1 MWGKIYCCTIA
12 ALLLA
17 TAWAAPH
24 EGHDHEGHDHEGH
37 DHKGH
42 DHEGHTA
49 EHHHHF
55 HHGKDEPHPSH
66 EGASDAC
73 HLLSPHNADFAF
85 SLYKKLAFHPDAE
98 GKNIFF
104 SPVGISMA
112 LSMLAVGAKGSTYSQ
127 IYSSLGYSGF
137 ETEQVNEGYEH
148 LIHML
153 GHSRDAMQLEAGAGV
168 AIREGLKVV
177 DTFLKEVKHHYNSEA
192 FSVDFSKPEIAAE
205 EINKF
210 IAKKTHDKITNMV
223 KDLDSD
229 TVMMLINY
237 MYFRGK
243 WDKPFDATLTQ
254 KADFQV
260 DKDTTVKVDMMKRT
274 GRYDIYQDP
283 INQTT
288 VMMVPYKGN
297 TSMMIVLPE
306 DGKMKEVEESI
317 CRHHVKTWHDKLFRS
332 SVDLFMPK
340 FSITATSKL
349 KGILHEMGIADAF
362 SDTADFSGMI
372 EEVKVKV
379 SDVVH
384 QAVLSV
390 DEKGTEAAA
399 ATTIEIMP
407 MSLPDT
413 VVLNRPFMVL
423 IVEDSTKSILFMG
436 KITNPTL

>member
-1 MWGKIYCCTIA
+1 MWGKMYSCAIA
-12 ALLLA
+12 ALLVA

-24 EGHDHEGHDHEGH
+24 EGHDHG
-37 DHKGH
+37 
-42 DHEGHTA
+42 GHTA
-49 EHHHHF
+49 DHHHHL

-66 EGASDAC
+66 EEGTDAC

-85 SLYKKLAFHPDAE
+85 SLYKKLAFHADAQ

-112 LSMLAVGAKGSTYSQ
+112 LSMLALGAKGSTHSQ
-127 IYSSLGYSGF
+127 IYSSLGYSGLQP
-137 ETEQVNEGYEH
+137 EQVNEGYEH

-153 GHSRDAMQLEAGAGV
+153 GHSQEAMQLEAGAGV
-168 AIREGLKVV
+168 AIREGFKVV
-177 DTFLKEVKHHYNSEA
+177 DKFLKDSQHYYSGEA
-192 FSVDFSKPEIAAE
+192 FSVDFSKPEIAAD

-210 IAKKTHDKITNMV
+210 IAKKTHDKITGMV
-223 KDLDSD
+223 KDLDES

-243 WDKPFDATLTQ
+243 WDKPFDATQTH

-283 INQTT
+283 VNQTT
-288 VMMVPYKGN
+288 IMMVPYKGN
-297 TSMMIVLPE
+297 TSMMIILPD
-306 DGKMKEVEESI
+306 DGKMKEVEEYI
-317 CRHHVKTWHDKLFRS
+317 CRHHIKIWHEKLFRS

-340 FSITATSKL
+340 FSISAKFKMDSVL
-349 KGILHEMGIADAF
+349 QDMGITDAF
-362 SDTADFSGMI
+362 SQAADFSGI
-372 EEVKVKV
+372 TEEVKVKV
-379 SDVVH
+379 SQVVH

-407 MSLPDT
+407 MSLPDS
-413 VVLNRPFMVL
+413 VILNRPFLVL

>member
-1 MWGKIYCCTIA
+1 MWGKIYYCAIA
-12 ALLLA
+12 ALLVA

-24 EGHDHEGHDHEGH
+24 EGHEGHDHG
-37 DHKGH
+37 
-42 DHEGHTA
+42 GHTA
-49 EHHHHF
+49 DHHHHL

-66 EGASDAC
+66 DGDDAC
-73 HLLSPHNADFAF
+73 HLLAPHNADFAF
-85 SLYKKLAFHPDAE
+85 SLYKKLAFHPDAQ

-104 SPVGISMA
+104 SPVGIAMA
-112 LSMLAVGAKGSTYSQ
+112 LSMLAVGAKGSTHSQ
-127 IYSSLGYSGF
+127 IYSTLGYSKLQAD
-137 ETEQVNEGYEH
+137 QVNEGYEH

-153 GHSRDAMQLEAGAGV
+153 GHSQDAMQLEAGAGV
-168 AIREGLKVV
+168 AIREGFKVV
-177 DTFLKEVKHHYNSEA
+177 DKFLKDVQHYYNSEA

-210 IAKKTHDKITNMV
+210 IAKKTHDKITSMV
-223 KDLDSD
+223 KDLSPD

-243 WDKPFDATLTQ
+243 WDKPFDAQLTH

-260 DKDTTVKVDMMKRT
+260 DKDTTVQVDMMKRT
-274 GRYDIYQDP
+274 GRYDIYQDVA
-283 INQTT
+283 NHTT

-297 TSMMIVLPE
+297 TSMMIVLPD
-306 DGKMKEVEESI
+306 DGKMKEVEEYI
-317 CRHHVKTWHDKLFRS
+317 CRHHLKSWHEKLFRS

-340 FSITATSKL
+340 FSISATSKL
-349 KGILHEMGIADAF
+349 KPILEDMGVTDAF
-362 SDTADFSGMI
+362 GDAADFSGMT

-379 SDVVH
+379 SQVVH
-384 QAVLSV
+384 QAVISV

-399 ATTIEIMP
+399 VTTIEIMP

-413 VVLNRPFMVL
+413 VMLNRPFLVM

-436 KITNPTL
+436 KITNPTE

>member
-1 MWGKIYCCTIA
+1 MWGKIYYSVIA
-12 ALLLA
+12 ALLVA

-24 EGHDHEGHDHEGH
+24 EGHDHG
-37 DHKGH
+37 
-42 DHEGHTA
+42 GHTA
-49 EHHHHF
+49 EHHHHL

-66 EGASDAC
+66 DGEDAC
-73 HLLSPHNADFAF
+73 HLLAPHNADFAF
-85 SLYKKLAFHPDAE
+85 SLYKKLAFHPDAK

-112 LSMLAVGAKGSTYSQ
+112 LSMLAIGAKGSTLSQ
-127 IYSSLGYSGF
+127 IYSSLGYSGLQAS
-137 ETEQVNEGYEH
+137 QVNEGYEH

-153 GHSRDAMQLEAGAGV
+153 GHSQEAMQLEAGAGV
-168 AIREGLKVV
+168 AIREDFKVV
-177 DTFLKEVKHHYNSEA
+177 DQFLKDVQHYYNSEA

-223 KDLDSD
+223 KDLDPSM
-229 TVMMLINY
+229 VMMLINY

-243 WDKPFDATLTQ
+243 WVKQFDAKLTH
-254 KADFQV
+254 KADFKL
-260 DKDTTVKVDMMKRT
+260 DNDTTVQVDMMKRT

-283 INQTT
+283 VNQTT

-297 TSMMIVLPE
+297 TSMMIVLP
-306 DGKMKEVEESI
+306 DNGKMKEVEESI
-317 CRHHVKTWHDKLFRS
+317 CRHHLKSWHDKLFRS
-332 SVDLFMPK
+332 SVDLFLPK

-349 KGILHEMGIADAF
+349 NDILQDMGMTDAF
-362 SDTADFSGMI
+362 SDTADFSGMTG
-372 EEVKVKV
+372 EVKVKV
-379 SDVVH
+379 SQVVH

-407 MSLPDT
+407 MSLPDN
-413 VVLNRPFMVL
+413 VILNRPFLVL
-423 IVEDSTKSILFMG
+423 IVEDTTKSILFMG
-436 KITNPTL
+436 KITNPTE

>member
-1 MWGKIYCCTIA
+1 MWEKMYYCAIS
-12 ALLLA
+12 ALLVA

-24 EGHDHEGHDHEGH
+24 EGHDHGS
-37 DHKGH
+37 
-42 DHEGHTA
+42 HTA
-49 EHHHHF
+49 DHHHHL

-66 EGASDAC
+66 NGVDAC
-73 HLLSPHNADFAF
+73 HLLAPHNADFAF
-85 SLYKKLAFHPDAE
+85 SLYKKLAFHPDAQ

-104 SPVGISMA
+104 SPVGVSMA
-112 LSMLAVGAKGSTYSQ
+112 LSMLAVGAKGSTLSQ
-127 IYSSLGYSGF
+127 IYSSLGYSGLQAQ
-137 ETEQVNEGYEH
+137 QVNEGYEH

-153 GHSRDAMQLEAGAGV
+153 GHSQDAMQLEAGAGV
-168 AIREGLKVV
+168 AIREGFKVV
-177 DTFLKEVKHHYNSEA
+177 DQFLKDVQHYYNSEA

-210 IAKKTHDKITNMV
+210 IAKKTNDKITNMV
-223 KDLDSD
+223 KDLDSSL
-229 TVMMLINY
+229 VMMLINY

-243 WDKPFDATLTQ
+243 WDKPFDAQMTH
-254 KADFQV
+254 KADFKV
-260 DKDTTVKVDMMKRT
+260 DKDTTVQVDMMKRT

-283 INQTT
+283 VNQTT

-297 TSMMIVLPE
+297 TSMMIVLPDDE
-306 DGKMKEVEESI
+306 KMKEVEESI
-317 CRHHVKTWHDKLFRS
+317 CRHHLKNWHDKLFRS

-340 FSITATSKL
+340 FSISATSKL
-349 KGILHEMGIADAF
+349 NEILKDMGVTDAF
-362 SDTADFSGMI
+362 SDTADFSGMTG
-372 EEVKVKV
+372 EVKVKV
-379 SDVVH
+379 SQVVH

-413 VVLNRPFMVL
+413 VMLNRPFLVL

-436 KITNPTL
+436 KITNPTE

>member
-1 MWGKIYCCTIA
+1 MVKKMWGKMYYSVIA
-12 ALLLA
+12 ALLVA
-17 TAWAAPH
+17 MAWAAPH
-24 EGHDHEGHDHEGH
+24 EGHDHDGHPADHY
-37 DHKGH
+37 
-42 DHEGHTA
+42 
-49 EHHHHF
+49 HHL

-66 EGASDAC
+66 SGEDAC

-85 SLYKKLAFHPDAE
+85 SLYKKLALHPDAQ

-112 LSMLAVGAKGSTYSQ
+112 LSMLAVGAKGSTLSQ
-127 IYSSLGYSGF
+127 IYSSLGYSGLKAQ
-137 ETEQVNEGYEH
+137 QVNEGYEH

-153 GHSRDAMQLEAGAGV
+153 GHSQDSMQLEAGAGV
-168 AIREGLKVV
+168 AIREGFKVV
-177 DTFLKEVKHHYNSEA
+177 DQFLKDVQHYYNSEA

-210 IAKKTHDKITNMV
+210 IAKKTNDKITDMV

-229 TVMMLINY
+229 MVMMLINY

-243 WDKPFDATLTQ
+243 WDKPFEAQLTH
-254 KADFQV
+254 KAEFKV
-260 DKDTTVKVDMMKRT
+260 DKDTTVQVDMMKRT

-283 INQTT
+283 VNQTT

-297 TSMMIVLPE
+297 TSMMIVLPDE
-306 DGKMKEVEESI
+306 GKMKDVEESI
-317 CRHHVKTWHDKLFRS
+317 CRHHLKNWHDKLFRS

-340 FSITATSKL
+340 FSISATSKL
-349 KGILHEMGIADAF
+349 NDILTEMGVTDAF
-362 SDTADFSGMI
+362 SDTADFSGMT
-372 EEVKVKV
+372 EELKVKV
-379 SDVVH
+379 SQVVH
-384 QAVLSV
+384 KAVLSV

-407 MSLPDT
+407 MSLPGT
-413 VVLNRPFMVL
+413 VMLNRPFLVL

-436 KITNPTL
+436 KITNPTV

>member
-1 MWGKIYCCTIA
+1 MWGKIYYSVIA
-12 ALLLA
+12 ALLVA

-24 EGHDHEGHDHEGH
+24 EGHDHGS
-37 DHKGH
+37 
-42 DHEGHTA
+42 HTA
-49 EHHHHF
+49 EHHHHL

-66 EGASDAC
+66 DGEDAC
-73 HLLSPHNADFAF
+73 HLLAPHNADFAF

-98 GKNIFF
+98 GKNVFF

-112 LSMLAVGAKGSTYSQ
+112 LSMLGVGAKGSTLSQ
-127 IYSSLGYSGF
+127 IYSSLGYSGLQAS
-137 ETEQVNEGYEH
+137 QVNEGYEH

-153 GHSRDAMQLEAGAGV
+153 GHSQEAMQLEAGAGV
-168 AIREGLKVV
+168 AIREGFKVV
-177 DTFLKEVKHHYNSEA
+177 DQFLKDVQHYYNSEA

-229 TVMMLINY
+229 MVMMLINY

-243 WDKPFDATLTQ
+243 WDKPFDAKLTH
-254 KADFQV
+254 KADFKV
-260 DKDTTVKVDMMKRT
+260 DKNTTVQVDMMKRT

-283 INQTT
+283 VNQTT

-297 TSMMIVLPE
+297 TSMMIVLPDE
-306 DGKMKEVEESI
+306 GKMKEVEESI
-317 CRHHVKTWHDKLFRS
+317 CRHHLKSWHDKLFRS
-332 SVDLFMPK
+332 SVDLFLPK

-349 KGILHEMGIADAF
+349 NDILQDLGMTDAF
-362 SDTADFSGMI
+362 SDTADFSGMT

-379 SDVVH
+379 SRVVH

-407 MSLPDT
+407 MSLPDN
-413 VVLNRPFMVL
+413 VMLNRPFLVL
-423 IVEDSTKSILFMG
+423 IVEDTTESILFMG
-436 KITNPTL
+436 KITNPTE

>member
-1 MWGKIYCCTIA
+1 MWGKIYYSVIA
-12 ALLLA
+12 ALLVASAL
-17 TAWAAPH
+17 AAPH
-24 EGHDHEGHDHEGH
+24 EGHDHG
-37 DHKGH
+37 
-42 DHEGHTA
+42 GHTDDHY
-49 EHHHHF
+49 HHL
-55 HHGKDEPHPSH
+55 HHGKDEAHPSH
-66 EGASDAC
+66 DGEDAS
-73 HLLSPHNADFAF
+73 HLLSTHNADFAF
-85 SLYKKLAFHPDAE
+85 SFYKKLALQPDAQ

-112 LSMLAVGAKGSTYSQ
+112 LSMLAVGAKGTTLSQ
-127 IYSSLGYSGF
+127 IYSSLGYSGLQAQ
-137 ETEQVNEGYEH
+137 QVNEGFEH

-153 GHSRDAMQLEAGAGV
+153 GHSQDNMQLEAGAGV
-168 AIREGLKVV
+168 AIREGFKVV
-177 DTFLKEVKHHYNSEA
+177 DQFLKDVQHYYNSEA

-229 TVMMLINY
+229 MVMMLINY

-243 WDKPFDATLTQ
+243 WDKPFDAQLTH
-254 KADFQV
+254 KADFKV
-260 DKDTTVKVDMMKRT
+260 DENTTVQVDMMKRT

-283 INQTT
+283 VHKTT

-297 TSMMIVLPE
+297 SSMMIVLPDE
-306 DGKMKEVEESI
+306 GKMKEVEESI
-317 CRHHVKTWHDKLFRS
+317 CRHHLKSWHDQLFRS

-340 FSITATSKL
+340 FSISATSKL
-349 KGILHEMGIADAF
+349 NDILKDMGVTDAF
-362 SDTADFSGMI
+362 SDAADFSGMT

-379 SDVVH
+379 SQVVH

-407 MSLPDT
+407 MSLPGN
-413 VVLNRPFMVL
+413 VRLNRPFLVL
-423 IVEDSTKSILFMG
+423 IVEDTTKSILFMG
-436 KITNPTL
+436 KITNPTE